1 MGCATSASPGNR
13 SGAQSTNG
21 SVDAPLPEP
30 VDPRLPLTARQRFS
44 IQKSWKAIARNMETT
59 GVTMFVK
66 LFLQHEELLA
76 VFKKKFKDVPVDQ
89 LAKSPELENHA
100 SQVMST
106 LDEAIHS
113 LNNLN
118 FFFELLYTIG
128 VTHRDIAG
136 FRPEYFWA
144 SALDNSW

>member
-1 MGCATSASPGNR
+1 M
-13 SGAQSTNG
+13 
-21 SVDAPLPEP
+21 P
-30 VDPRLPLTARQRFS
+30 VYLFPDSKLDFCKTDLFAFCR
-44 IQKSWKAIARNMETT
+44 
-59 GVTMFVK
+59 

-136 FRPEYFWA
+136 FRPEYFWRIEQPF
-144 SALDNSW
+144 LDAVKETLGERYTHNMEQIYQVTIKFIIDTLYKGYTKGAVK